1 MYYLDF
7 SLFAPPQPNTNIADT
22 EGIEVVWSTTAGHG
36 SPVIPPGTF
45 TGLQVLNTSQY
56 IQYLGYINQANVN
69 IDSSDAG
76 GELDPGGQD
85 EVRCVQRRLERY
97 LTDNLKERKSNRW
110 FGVLNCLQFRWF
122 RGTGQ
127 SL

>member
-22 EGIEVVWSTTAGHG
+22 EGIEVVWSTTATHG
-36 SPVIPPGTF
+36 SRVIPPGTF

-56 IQYLGYINQANVN
+56 IQYVGYINQVNVN
-69 IDSSDAG
+69 MNASDYG

-85 EVRCVQRRLERY
+85 EVRCVQKRLERFY
-97 LTDNLKERKSNRW
+97 
-110 FGVLNCLQFRWF
+110 
-122 RGTGQ
+122 
-127 SL
+127 